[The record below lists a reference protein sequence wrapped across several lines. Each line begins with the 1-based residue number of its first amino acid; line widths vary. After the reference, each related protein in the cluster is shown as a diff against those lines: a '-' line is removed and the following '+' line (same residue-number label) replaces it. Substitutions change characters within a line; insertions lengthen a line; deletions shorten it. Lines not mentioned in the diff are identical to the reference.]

1 MVDSA
6 TRNYPP
12 GDLRVSDADRDRA
25 VAELSEHFE
34 AGRITADEL
43 DERTGRALRARTG
56 KELTD
61 LLADLPR
68 HEDPPAGTVADPG
81 PAGPPGLARKPI
93 PRIIIAV
100 LAIAALIGS
109 HGLAALLLPALVVLL
124 FIRRRAR
131 GGWGRDGWRRDG
143 WGRDGWGRDGWRR
156 DGWGHDGWG
165 HDGWD
170 RL

>member
-1 MVDSA
+1 MQAGAITPGGPRTVDSV
-6 TRNYPP
+6 TRDYPP

-34 AGRITADEL
+34 AGRLSAEEL

-56 KELTD
+56 KELAD

-68 HEDPPAGTVADPG
+68 RPDPPAGTVADPG
-81 PAGPPGLARKPI
+81 PAAMPGLGGLARRP
-93 PRIIIAV
+93 PARIAIAV

-124 FIRRRAR
+124 IIRRRAR
-131 GGWGRDGWRRDG
+131 GGRTRGWE
-143 WGRDGWGRDGWRR
+143 
-156 DGWGHDGWG
+156 
-165 HDGWD
+165 

>member
-34 AGRITADEL
+34 AGRLTTEEL

-68 HEDPPAGTVADPG
+68 HQDPPADNVADPG
-81 PAGPPGLARKPI
+81 FAERAGLARRPQA
-93 PRIIIAV
+93 RIVIAV
-100 LAIAALIGS
+100 LVIAALIGS

-124 FIRRRAR
+124 IIRRRAHGGR
-131 GGWGRDGWRRDG
+131 GS
-143 WGRDGWGRDGWRR
+143 
-156 DGWGHDGWG
+156 
-165 HDGWD
+165 GWD
-170 RL
+170 WL

>member
-1 MVDSA
+1 VQAGAITPGGPRIVDSG
-6 TRNYPP
+6 TRDYPP

-34 AGRITADEL
+34 AGRLTADEL

-56 KELTD
+56 RELAD

-68 HEDPPAGTVADPG
+68 HQDPPAGTVSGPG
-81 PAGPPGLARKPI
+81 SGEPPGLARKPAA
-93 PRIIIAV
+93 RIALAA

-109 HGLAALLLPALVVLL
+109 HGLAALLILAVLL
-124 FIRRRAR
+124 ILRRRAHGGR
-131 GGWGRDGWRRDG
+131 GRGRGWE
-143 WGRDGWGRDGWRR
+143 
-156 DGWGHDGWG
+156 
-165 HDGWD
+165 

>member
-1 MVDSA
+1 MVDSV
-6 TRNYPP
+6 TRDYPP

-34 AGRITADEL
+34 AGRLSAEEL

-56 KELTD
+56 KELAD
-61 LLADLPR
+61 LFADLPR
-68 HEDPPAGTVADPG
+68 HQDPPAGTMTG
-81 PAGPPGLARKPI
+81 QEPAQPPGLARRP
-93 PRIIIAV
+93 PVRIAIAA

-124 FIRRRAR
+124 IIRRRAR
-131 GGWGRDGWRRDG
+131 GGRGHGWE
-143 WGRDGWGRDGWRR
+143 
-156 DGWGHDGWG
+156 
-165 HDGWD
+165 

>member
-6 TRNYPP
+6 TRDYPR

-34 AGRITADEL
+34 AGRITTEEL

-56 KELTD
+56 KELAD
-61 LLADLPR
+61 LFADLP
-68 HEDPPAGTVADPG
+68 HHQDPPAGAVADPG
-81 PAGPPGLARKPI
+81 PAKPPGLARKPG
-93 PRIIIAV
+93 PRIVIAV

-124 FIRRRAR
+124 IIRRRAR
-131 GGWGRDGWRRDG
+131 GGRVGGRGWE
-143 WGRDGWGRDGWRR
+143 
-156 DGWGHDGWG
+156 
-165 HDGWD
+165 

>member
-1 MVDSA
+1 LSVPACDAGRRHHFGRPRIVDSA

-34 AGRITADEL
+34 AGRLTAEEL

-56 KELTD
+56 SELAD
-61 LLADLPR
+61 LFADLPR
-68 HEDPPAGTVADPG
+68 HQDPPAGTIADPG
-81 PAGPPGLARKPI
+81 PQLPGLARKPI
-93 PRIIIAV
+93 PRIAIAV

-109 HGLAALLLPALVVLL
+109 HGLAALLLPALVVL
-124 FIRRRAR
+124 FIIRHRAR
-131 GGWGRDGWRRDG
+131 GGH
-143 WGRDGWGRDGWRR
+143 
-156 DGWGHDGWG
+156 GH
-165 HDGWD
+165 GWD

>member
-1 MVDSA
+1 VQAGAITREGPRIVDSA

-34 AGRITADEL
+34 AGRLTVEEL

-56 KELTD
+56 RELAD

-68 HEDPPAGTVADPG
+68 HQEPPAGTVAGPG
-81 PAGPPGLARKPI
+81 PARPLGLARKPI
-93 PRIIIAV
+93 PRIAIAV

-109 HGLAALLLPALVVLL
+109 HGLAALLLPVLAVLL
-124 FIRRRAR
+124 IIRRRAR
-131 GGWGRDGWRRDG
+131 GGRLGGRGWE
-143 WGRDGWGRDGWRR
+143 
-156 DGWGHDGWG
+156 
-165 HDGWD
+165 